1 MKKLLIGCGVVL
13 LLLALV
19 AGWAFWQ
26 FVWKPGSAL
35 MGDGIKT
42 VTETVQRAQGLG
54 ETTARLR
61 ELEKGVR
68 NQSEY
73 VPPADGLIGPDQ
85 LARWLTVELTAR
97 EAIAADLQR
106 LEDETTQS
114 VTAPEA
120 TVAGNAERVRAGLA
134 ALNQLGEIA
143 IRGKEAQV
151 AALNAAEMSL
161 AEYHWVRDTGL
172 AALIAGGMSVGLEQ
186 LGQTAQQAEQARR
199 ALAEAG
205 KAMEGVAPELRG
217 VLERLPGLLPGGP
230 GPQPET
236 PADATDEGAGET
248 AEAPAPTGEPEAPA
262 AGADPARD
270 AASRANFELV
280 KDHAEAFAGARMLSV
295 LGI

>member
-1 MKKLLIGCGVVL
+1 MKKLLIGCGVLVL
-13 LLLALV
+13 VLAIV

-26 FVWKPGSAL
+26 FVWKPGSEL
-35 MGDGIKT
+35 MGEGLKT

-61 ELEKGVR
+61 ELEEGIQ
-68 NQSEY
+68 NQDVY
-73 VPPADGLIGPDQ
+73 APPADGLIGPDQ

-106 LEDETTQS
+106 LEDEASQS

-120 TVAGNAERVRAGLA
+120 TAAGNAERVRAGLA
-134 ALNQLGEIA
+134 ALNQLGAIA

-151 AALNAAEMSL
+151 AALNAAGMSL

-172 AALIAGGMSVGLEQ
+172 AALVAGGMSVGLEQ

-199 ALAEAG
+199 ALEEAG

-230 GPQPET
+230 DPQPKEPT
-236 PADATDEGAGET
+236 GTDEGGSQQAAPQTGE
-248 AEAPAPTGEPEAPA
+248 AQAPTAPT
-262 AGADPARD
+262 DPARD
-270 AASRANFELV
+270 AAARANFELV